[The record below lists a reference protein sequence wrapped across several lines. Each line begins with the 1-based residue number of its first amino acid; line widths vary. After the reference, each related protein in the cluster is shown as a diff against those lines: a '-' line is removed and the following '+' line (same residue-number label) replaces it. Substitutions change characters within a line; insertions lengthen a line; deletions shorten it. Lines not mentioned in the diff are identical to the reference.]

1 MKKIISLLILS
12 LVLMIG
18 SIQANNVTPE
28 TTIEKK
34 KEVVRKIDRNVIAM
48 ELMFKNNETM
58 TKKTLYH
65 RYKVVM
71 MDFRHQLDNE
81 TNTEEIERVENEVRN
96 WNSRILQ
103 LLNQNTE
110 KLEWEL
116 STIIDVSEIKKVVL
130 SFSECSNSRID
141 AWFLTF

>member
-1 MKKIISLLILS
+1 MVGSL
-12 LVLMIG
+12 
-18 SIQANNVTPE
+18 QANNVTPE

-34 KEVVRKIDRNVIAM
+34 KEIVRKIDRNVVAM
-48 ELMFKNNETM
+48 ELMFTKNEIM

-65 RYKVVM
+65 RYKIVM

-81 TNTEEIERVENEVRN
+81 TNTKEIERVENEVRN
-96 WNSRILQ
+96 WNGRILQ

-116 STIIDVSEIKKVVL
+116 STIIDVSEIKKIVL
-130 SFSECSNSRID
+130 S
-141 AWFLTF
+141 

>member
-12 LVLMIG
+12 LVIMIG
-18 SIQANNVTPE
+18 SLQANNVTPE

-34 KEVVRKIDRNVIAM
+34 KEIVRKIDRNVMAM
-48 ELMFKNNETM
+48 ELMFKKNETM

-65 RYKVVM
+65 RYWVVM

-81 TNTEEIERVENEVRN
+81 TNTDEIERVENEVRN
-96 WNSRILQ
+96 WNGRILQ

-116 STIIDVSEIKKVVL
+116 SAIIEVNEIKNVVL
-130 SFSECSNSRID
+130 R
-141 AWFLTF
+141 

>member
-1 MKKIISLLILS
+1 MVGSL
-12 LVLMIG
+12 
-18 SIQANNVTPE
+18 QANNVTPE

-34 KEVVRKIDRNVIAM
+34 KEIVRKIDRNVIAM
-48 ELMFKNNETM
+48 ELMFTKNETM

-65 RYKVVM
+65 RYKIVM

-81 TNTEEIERVENEVRN
+81 TNVEEIQRVENEIRI
-96 WNSRILQ
+96 WNARILQ

-116 STIIDVSEIKKVVL
+116 STIIDVSEIKKIVL
-130 SFSECSNSRID
+130 S
-141 AWFLTF
+141 